1 MILSSI
7 SPPRAGRP
15 GAQSDSRWT
24 PVHHALPRATG
35 RANRRRSRARLA
47 QRPVQTHGQ
56 VTSQGHLGY
65 VPASPE
71 NQTLILAPQFG
82 IKLRRAVASSHK
94 KQTKLFIPLF
104 ADVSQRL
111 VTAAG
116 ILARVQPQIT
126 DQLAAVRKTLDR
138 TYGQHE
144 GQSGHRPH
152 ALVLHQLDRL
162 RTALGLRLHR
172 LIELGDPRPQTVQ
185 QLQQLLPPL
194 ARPGAQAQPF
204 ELRSAPRA
212 PQLLLPAHALA
223 HGQEVQLVPHRGLHP
238 HQLVAVLQQLPH
250 VALLRRRHPDAR
262 EAFRQQQI
270 QQVLGVPRVGLL
282 PPHGSG
288 PNLGRV
294 SDPQL
299 VAQFRHQAL
308 EPLRVARR
316 LHPDQRWLRQTGIK
330 RPRFSVLM
338 FQPARYPLAG
348 VGLYHGD
355 KLVARMQITSDNRHV
370 RLLSRQPWSW
380 TTNQVYRSKGADA
393 VMESDMVLAGHA
405 HVYERLADAS
415 GFPYI
420 VNGLGGE
427 DIAGFGS
434 TLPSGVT
441 SVVRYNSDFGAML
454 VTANTSGIT
463 YQFYSAGGNLI
474 DTYSQ
479 AKNCSGTGGSPLASF
494 SPTSLAF
501 PSQTVGTA
509 SGAQAVT
516 LSNSGSAALSI
527 TSIAVTGTNSGDF
540 GQTNNCGSSLAA
552 GSSCAINVTFTP
564 TATGTRSGTLTVT
577 DNASNSPQT
586 VSLTGTGATGTGSGP
601 AFVQGQNNI
610 DVSGAAF
617 TSF

>member
-24 PVHHALPRATG
+24 PVHHALPRAAG

-47 QRPVQTHGQ
+47 QRPVQTHRQ
-56 VTSQGHLGY
+56 VTSQGHLGH
-65 VPASPE
+65 VSASPE

-82 IKLRRAVASSHK
+82 IKLRRAVTSSHK

-104 ADVSQRL
+104 ADVAQRL
-111 VTAAG
+111 STAAG

-238 HQLVAVLQQLPH
+238 HRLVSVLQQLPH

-355 KLVARMQITSDNRHV
+355 NLVARMQITSDNRHV

-393 VMESDMVLAGHA
+393 VMESDLALEVCGKKTRRPEKSRSALPKNCGRATH
-405 HVYERLADAS
+405 YGRLILRSVAQGNSDRGLECEIDF
-415 GFPYI
+415 GFRRYLHLLAFG
-420 VNGLGGE
+420 NGLG
-427 DIAGFGS
+427 AG
-434 TLPSGVT
+434 SGR
-441 SVVRYNSDFGAML
+441 SAYSRADRSAFASPRDGA
-454 VTANTSGIT
+454 
-463 YQFYSAGGNLI
+463 
-474 DTYSQ
+474 DER
-479 AKNCSGTGGSPLASF
+479 
-494 SPTSLAF
+494 
-501 PSQTVGTA
+501 
-509 SGAQAVT
+509 AQARAT
-516 LSNSGSAALSI
+516 PHGFPRPLSA
-527 TSIAVTGTNSGDF
+527 
-540 GQTNNCGSSLAA
+540 
-552 GSSCAINVTFTP
+552 P
-564 TATGTRSGTLTVT
+564 
-577 DNASNSPQT
+577 
-586 VSLTGTGATGTGSGP
+586 
-601 AFVQGQNNI
+601 
-610 DVSGAAF
+610 
-617 TSF
+617 